1 MDIKNDTIYQITTKV
16 LLFTKRKYFPLFR
29 NIFIQNTLNYLL
41 SKCEYHFVIN
51 SKIKLTTNKDKTSLW
66 GIIAKNF
73 KKEKEIIDFD
83 LNNYRRSHDE
93 ENEDEHFLDY
103 LLNQTGTIQVNNI
116 VFSYLNKIS
125 NIKLNKLISISIK
138 EKLHLINL
146 MKIYLGLCSQN
157 FNRKLLANKLGRN
170 PDKKYTKKFIKK
182 YSRNEKSV
190 KNSSKTDES
199 KIRKIPLLKLKTD
212 KKSLSRE
219 KLNESKSNRKSISI
233 NKSLME
239 EDNEKNN
246 SISAYDDMINEQIQK
261 SINKLNKK
269 NKSLNS
275 KILYSSSFA
284 RLFIGETDK
293 ESIREKY
300 LSNFEVKKEKKLK
313 KNQNKNLSSIY
324 LKVFLSR
331 FEQNRNNKLPSIEKG
346 IENILVKLKKNE
358 EIIDRYRRLKDKSI
372 NNNYFYLGNKINN
385 KKTIKKGQIIYNLNN
400 TNLHSKSD
408 FSVKNKTKYISRY
421 NIPNKLT
428 KTMINKKKLAFIN
441 DNKINNSDRIIK
453 NNSLSFNSNKL
464 INISKEK
471 EKLKSIYEYSSNN
484 FNYKSKLK
492 DYLYLNNLNQNNAI
506 KFKEKVKIK
515 SKNKIKNK
523 FFKRAKDDI
532 VIINGNLTTRIQKNN
547 DDQLWKYKIFNQNC
561 SQSNN
566 NNIINYLTK
575 NDLFFENV

>member
-51 SKIKLTTNKDKTSLW
+51 SKIKLTTNIDKTSLW

-103 LLNQTGTIQVNNI
+103 LLNQTGTIRVNNI

-170 PDKKYTKKFIKK
+170 PDKKYTKKYIKK
-182 YSRNEKSV
+182 YSTNEKSV
-190 KNSSKTDES
+190 KNSSKTNES

-219 KLNESKSNRKSISI
+219 KLNESKSNRKSISM

-239 EDNEKNN
+239 EDNENNN

-300 LSNFEVKKEKKLK
+300 LSNFEVKKEK
-313 KNQNKNLSSIY
+313 N
-324 LKVFLSR
+324 
-331 FEQNRNNKLPSIEKG
+331 
-346 IENILVKLKKNE
+346 
-358 EIIDRYRRLKDKSI
+358 
-372 NNNYFYLGNKINN
+372 
-385 KKTIKKGQIIYNLNN
+385 
-400 TNLHSKSD
+400 
-408 FSVKNKTKYISRY
+408 
-421 NIPNKLT
+421 
-428 KTMINKKKLAFIN
+428 
-441 DNKINNSDRIIK
+441 
-453 NNSLSFNSNKL
+453 
-464 INISKEK
+464 
-471 EKLKSIYEYSSNN
+471 
-484 FNYKSKLK
+484 
-492 DYLYLNNLNQNNAI
+492 
-506 KFKEKVKIK
+506 
-515 SKNKIKNK
+515 
-523 FFKRAKDDI
+523 
-532 VIINGNLTTRIQKNN
+532 
-547 DDQLWKYKIFNQNC
+547 
-561 SQSNN
+561 
-566 NNIINYLTK
+566 
-575 NDLFFENV
+575 